1 MVEPNVFPSA
11 KTDWIDGQG
20 FKQTGQA
27 TIDIDGLKAE
37 LAALRAERDRLR
49 GQNAAIR
56 AECAERAVQ
65 WLAEQTGNIDPAIAA
80 TNSGKWL
87 IKLREKQAVQLCAA
101 VRGEVE

>member
-1 MVEPNVFPSA
+1 MTYKGKLYGKVGGKYIELYETTSVVNE
-11 KTDWIDGQG
+11 IG
-20 FKQTGQA
+20 
-27 TIDIDGLKAE
+27 AE
-37 LAALRAERDRLR
+37 LLQLREERARLLDE
-49 GQNAAIR
+49 A
-56 AECAERAVQ
+56 AERAVQ

>member
-56 AECAERAVQ
+56 AECAERAVE
-65 WLAEQTGNIDPAIAA
+65 WLETLHHEPEPGLPWSDRIRRMQELQ
-80 TNSGKWL
+80 KK
-87 IKLREKQAVQLCAA
+87 KLRAA
-101 VRGEVE
+101 LKGEA